1 MPAQIYERSDVSGG
15 TVSVANPE
23 ANHRCEGWTLY
34 GGVES
39 WQGSHTSTA
48 PPALESER
56 SEYCGEPVSR
66 QRSERKSSWGV
77 GMGGVLPC

>member
-1 MPAQIYERSDVSGG
+1 MSE
-15 TVSVANPE
+15 ANPE

-39 WQGSHTSTA
+39 WQGFPREKRCPSTGKRA
-48 PPALESER
+48 ER
-56 SEYCGEPVSR
+56 ILWRAGEPTA
-66 QRSERKSSWGV
+66 SERKSSWGV